1 MLEPDR
7 DQLEIFVHCLFRHVG
22 QGGYVS
28 LRSFLPDSKVLK
40 PIRAVVMNDNGSL
53 IELIDVAQ
61 DQARRAAT
69 NQIPAVFCP
78 PIAVFNSREG
88 WRAREEDLHKGLAIS
103 VECDER
109 PDEARWKLEE
119 LLGPA
124 TVIVRSGGTWMSD
137 EGPKDKLHIHWRLKK
152 PAEGFAELTK

>member
-1 MLEPDR
+1 MDDEIPFLSRGVTHIAAIHQLKSLREPASPTATS
-7 DQLEIFVHCLFRHVG
+7 LKSLSTPCSVTLG

-53 IELIDVAQ
+53 IELVDVAE

-69 NQIPAVFCP
+69 NQMPAVFCP

-88 WRAREEDLHKGLAIS
+88 WQAREEDLYKGLAIS
-103 VECDER
+103 R
-109 PDEARWKLEE
+109 SN
-119 LLGPA
+119 A
-124 TVIVRSGGTWMSD
+124 TSTPTKRAGSWRNCSGRQ
-137 EGPKDKLHIHWRLKK
+137 P
-152 PAEGFAELTK
+152 

>member
-7 DQLEIFVHCLFRHVG
+7 DQLEIFVNALFRHVG

-88 WRAREEDLHKGLAIS
+88 WQAREKTCTKASPSPSNATSAPTRRAGRWRNCSGRRLSSSVAAARGCRTKARRINFIS
-103 VECDER
+103 
-109 PDEARWKLEE
+109 
-119 LLGPA
+119 
-124 TVIVRSGGTWMSD
+124 IGG
-137 EGPKDKLHIHWRLKK
+137 
-152 PAEGFAELTK
+152 